1 MASIAF
7 SNFAM
12 MLKLLF
18 PTFLLLIILNPT
30 SGFAQEFVLKGVIF
44 QKQSNFR
51 IANALVLNLKN
62 KLTVGTDYTGAFS
75 IKATLGDT
83 LRISRKDYSEN
94 YYVVESQ
101 KDAVIQLS
109 QIIQLNEVRIVGQ
122 SKKQELDEAMRQY
135 RSQGSFYNGKPPV
148 LAAIASPIT
157 GLYEL
162 FGKTPG
168 QARRFQAYSKTETEQ
183 INIDKRF
190 NAAIVKQ
197 NTDLTDAQIDVFMN
211 TFRPTYDQILQWNE
225 YDLINYIKASA
236 RQLKDGKAPP
246 PLKKLY

>member
-1 MASIAF
+1 MTKPVFFI
-7 SNFAM
+7 
-12 MLKLLF
+12 
-18 PTFLLLIILNPT
+18 FLLILVSLICNT
-30 SGFAQEFVLKGVIF
+30 SCVFAQQGFVLKGVIF
-44 QKQSNFR
+44 QRQSDFR
-51 IANALVLNLKN
+51 IANAIVFNLKN

-83 LRISRKDYSEN
+83 LKIFKKDYADN

-109 QIIQLNEVRIVGQ
+109 QVIQLNEVRIVGQ
-122 SKKQELDEAMRQY
+122 SRKQELDEAMRQY
-135 RSQGSFYNGKPPV
+135 RGQGSFYNGKPPV
-148 LAAIASPIT
+148 LAAIASPLT

-168 QARRFQAYSKTETEQ
+168 QARRFQAFSKTETEQ

-190 NAAIVKQ
+190 NKTVVKE
-197 NTDLTDAQIDVFMN
+197 NTDLTDAQADVFMDVY
-211 TFRPTYDQILQWNE
+211 RPSFEQLSRWND
-225 YDLINYIKASA
+225 YDLINYIKTSA
-236 RQLKDGKAPP
+236 KQLKDGKAPP

>member
-1 MASIAF
+1 MTKPVFLI
-7 SNFAM
+7 
-12 MLKLLF
+12 
-18 PTFLLLIILNPT
+18 FLLILVSSICNI
-30 SGFAQEFVLKGVIF
+30 SCVFAQQDFLLKGIIF

-51 IANALVLNLKN
+51 IANALVFNPKT
-62 KLTVGTDYTGAFS
+62 KITVGTDYTGAFN

-83 LRISRKDYSEN
+83 LKIFKKDYADN

-101 KDAVIQLS
+101 KDAVVQLS
-109 QIIQLNEVRIVGQ
+109 QVIQLNEVRIVGQ
-122 SKKQELDEAMRQY
+122 SRKQELDEAMRQY
-135 RSQGSFYNGKPPV
+135 RGQGSFYNGKPPV

-168 QARRFQAYSKTETEQ
+168 QARRFQAFSKTETEQ

-190 NAAIVKQ
+190 NKTVVKE
-197 NTDLTDAQIDVFMN
+197 NTDLTDAQADMFMDVY
-211 TFRPTYDQILQWNE
+211 RPSFDQLSRWND
-225 YDLINYIKASA
+225 YDLINYIKTSA
-236 RQLKDGKAPP
+236 KQLKDGKAPP

>member
-1 MASIAF
+1 MIKPVF
-7 SNFAM
+7 FI
-12 MLKLLF
+12 
-18 PTFLLLIILNPT
+18 FLLILVSLICNT
-30 SGFAQEFVLKGVIF
+30 YCVFAQQDFLLKGVIF
-44 QKQSNFR
+44 QKQSDFR
-51 IANALVLNLKN
+51 IANALVFNPKN
-62 KLTVGTDYTGAFS
+62 KITVGTDYTGTFS

-83 LRISRKDYSEN
+83 LKIFKKDYADN

-109 QIIQLNEVRIVGQ
+109 QVIQLNEVRIVGQ
-122 SKKQELDEAMRQY
+122 SRKQELDEAMRQY
-135 RSQGSFYNGKPPV
+135 RGQGSFYNGKPPV
-148 LAAIASPIT
+148 LAAIASPLT

-168 QARRFQAYSKTETEQ
+168 QARRFQAFSKTETEQ

-197 NTDLTDAQIDVFMN
+197 NTDLTDAQIEVFMDIY
-211 TFRPTYDQILQWNE
+211 RPSYDQILHWND
-225 YDLINYIKASA
+225 YDLINYITTSA
-236 RQLKDGKAPP
+236 KQLKAGKSPP

>member
-1 MASIAF
+1 MRKPIFHA
-7 SNFAM
+7 
-12 MLKLLF
+12 
-18 PTFLLLIILNPT
+18 FLLMIVLQICNT
-30 SGFAQEFVLKGVIF
+30 STIFAQQGFILKGVIF
-44 QKQSNFR
+44 QKQSDFR
-51 IANALVLNLKN
+51 VSNAFILNLKN
-62 KLTVGTDYTGAFS
+62 KLTVNTDYTGAFT
-75 IKATLGDT
+75 IKVTLGDT
-83 LRISRKDYSEN
+83 LKITKKDYSDN
-94 YYVVESQ
+94 YYVVENQ
-101 KDAVIQLS
+101 KDAIIQLS
-109 QIIQLNEVRIVGQ
+109 QVIQLNEVRIVGQ

-135 RSQGSFYNGKPPV
+135 RGQGSFYNGKPPA

-168 QARRFQAYSKTETEQ
+168 QARRFQAFSKTETEQ

-197 NTDLTDAQIDVFMN
+197 NTDLTDAQIEVFMN
-211 TFRPTYDQILQWNE
+211 TFRPSYDQLIRWNE

-236 RQLKDGKAPP
+236 KQLKDGKAPP